1 MPAYRQSHRENFI
14 WVGIVLAGLAAGIAL
29 TIILSRYSES
39 PWLLAAM
46 MVPFLGGIGAGVWR
60 MKAMK
65 NARKAG
71 IRAMLEREQFAVDL
85 SPGPERAQT
94 VFAPVQHLQSVLDL
108 RDGAARIDWLA
119 LHGPSTLIFE
129 HEHVTGSGRS
139 TVVHTCTVI
148 AISAAHAILSRA
160 RLGVDPWMW
169 SERPA
174 LLRGRYLRSLGNVV
188 TVGDAAFD
196 RDWITFGHAPTARA
210 LFTATV
216 RNLLAT
222 SPRGEVWCVG
232 HGFVCCAYR
241 GALTADHLAR
251 MLQRARDV
259 LSA

>member
-14 WVGIVLAGLAAGIAL
+14 WVGMVLAGLALGIA
-29 TIILSRYSES
+29 IAIVLSRYSES
-39 PWLLAAM
+39 PWLFLAM
-46 MVPFLGGIGAGVWR
+46 LLPFVGGIGAAVWR

-65 NARKAG
+65 RARKAA
-71 IRAMLEREQFAVDL
+71 IRTMLEADQFAVDL

-108 RDGAARIDWLA
+108 RDGAVRIDWLA

-148 AISAAHAILSRA
+148 AISAAHATLPRA
-160 RLGVDPWMW
+160 RLGAEPWMW

-174 LLRGRYLRSLGNVV
+174 LLRRRYLRSLGNVV
-188 TVGDAAFD
+188 EVGDAAWD
-196 RDWITFGHAPTARA
+196 RDWVTFGQASTARA
-210 LFTATV
+210 LFTTEV
-216 RNLLAT
+216 RALLAT

-251 MLQRARDV
+251 MLQRARAA
-259 LSA
+259 LR

>member
-1 MPAYRQSHRENFI
+1 MPAYRQSHRENFV

-60 MKAMK
+60 MKVMK

-71 IRAMLEREQFAVDL
+71 IRAMLEREQFVVDL
-85 SPGPERAQT
+85 SPGPERAHT

-129 HEHVTGSGRS
+129 HEHVTGSGRT

-148 AISAAHAILSRA
+148 AISAAHATLPRA
-160 RLGVDPWMW
+160 RLGADPWMV

-174 LLRGRYLRSLGNVV
+174 LLRGRFLRSLGGVV
-188 TVGDAAFD
+188 AVGDGSFD
-196 RDWITFGHAPTARA
+196 RDWVTA
-210 LFTATV
+210 
-216 RNLLAT
+216 
-222 SPRGEVWCVG
+222 
-232 HGFVCCAYR
+232 
-241 GALTADHLAR
+241 GAA
-251 MLQRARDV
+251 
-259 LSA
+259 

>member
-1 MPAYRQSHRENFI
+1 MPAYHQSHRENFI
-14 WVGIVLAGLAAGIAL
+14 WVGIVLAGVAAGIAL
-29 TIILSRYSES
+29 TITLSRYSES

-71 IRAMLEREQFAVDL
+71 IRAMLEREQFVVDL
-85 SPGPERAQT
+85 SPSPGRAQV
-94 VFAPVQHLQSVLDL
+94 VFDPVQHLQSALDL

-148 AISAAHAILSRA
+148 AVSAAHATLPRA
-160 RLGVDPWMW
+160 RLGAEPWMW
-169 SERPA
+169 SERAA

-188 TVGDAAFD
+188 TIGNTAFD
-196 RDWITFGHAPTARA
+196 RDWVTVGHETTARA
-210 LFTATV
+210 VFTTDV
-216 RNLLAT
+216 REILAT

-241 GALTADHLAR
+241 GLLAAEHLAR
-251 MLQRARDV
+251 MLQRLRDV